1 MMKVKIKNNELDRVV
16 FRSHND
22 KMAKYGW
29 IIEADLGEDAS
40 DKIEKILEVVRIIIE
55 HNSSPWPNDL
65 EWDNIMPKWIQE
77 KIPKLTPEECQKI
90 LNDTPRELWNKLSWE
105 FYSWIDAIRD
115 RAWEWWSYKL
125 DGNIAKFYL
134 ISLEIPERIN
144 AFEQIIIAS
153 GGRIISRIESTP

>member
-1 MMKVKIKNNELDRVV
+1 MMKVMIKNNELDRVV

-65 EWDNIMPKWIQE
+65 EWDNIMPKWI
-77 KIPKLTPEECQKI
+77 
-90 LNDTPRELWNKLSWE
+90 
-105 FYSWIDAIRD
+105 DAIRD

>member
-1 MMKVKIKNNELDRVV
+1 MIRLNELDRVIS
-16 FRSHND
+16 RSHD
-22 KMAKYGW
+22 EKMAKYGW
-29 IIEADLGEDAS
+29 IIEADLGEDATN
-40 DKIEKILEVVRIIIE
+40 KIEKILEVVKTIIRY
-55 HNSSPWPNDL
+55 NPDSWPDDAA
-65 EWDNIMPKWIQE
+65 WDNIMPVWIQE

-90 LNDTPRELWNKLSWE
+90 LNDTPRELWNKLPWE

>member
-1 MMKVKIKNNELDRVV
+1 MVT
-16 FRSHND
+16 
-22 KMAKYGW
+22 
-29 IIEADLGEDAS
+29 
-40 DKIEKILEVVRIIIE
+40 IIIE

>member
-1 MMKVKIKNNELDRVV
+1 
-16 FRSHND
+16 
-22 KMAKYGW
+22 
-29 IIEADLGEDAS
+29 
-40 DKIEKILEVVRIIIE
+40 
-55 HNSSPWPNDL
+55 
-65 EWDNIMPKWIQE
+65 MPKWIQE